1 MRDNWINFEFFLATE
16 LGKTI
21 QELRSL
27 ITEEELIYWASYYQ
41 VKFEREKREL
51 NRQKAIRR

>member
-1 MRDNWINFEFFLATE
+1 LNFEFFLASE

-51 NRQKAIRR
+51 NRQKAIKR